1 MKNSFF
7 NKFNSIIKIKVE
19 GKNINNY
26 IKRIIKENINII
38 KYIPI
43 SYREAYIIISY
54 DDYLKIKKYKTIYK
68 LEVVSKYGKLKIKE
82 TIKKNIY
89 LYTFIILGIFLLY
102 LLSNIIFN
110 IEVIHSSSEIKEL
123 VYKELKENGIKKYI
137 LKKSYNEIEK
147 IEDKILEDNKDKI
160 EWIEITEK
168 GTSYIIRIEERKIKE
183 EENSNINYDIV
194 SSKNAIIYSIEASS
208 GEKVKK
214 VNDYVTKGDIIIS
227 GSITKPDGN
236 KIISTAKGEVYGE
249 VWYVVDVDYPF
260 IYKEETQTGKEK
272 EVYVINFLGKRLSLF
287 DFNKFKTYNAS
298 SKVLLSSNFLPINLI
313 KEKQYEVNVIDDYY
327 TEEEAIIKAKELAKT
342 KLLDNKNIEKIKNI
356 TVLEENI
363 YPSKVS
369 LKLFISVI
377 ENISEY
383 KEIKTC
389 KKKG

>member
-7 NKFNSIIKIKVE
+7 DKFNSIIKIKIE

-26 IKRIIKENINII
+26 IKRIIKENIDII
-38 KYIPI
+38 KYIPV
-43 SYREAYIIISY
+43 SYKEAYIIISY
-54 DDYLKIKKYKTIYK
+54 NDYLKIKKYNTIYK
-68 LEVVSKYGKLKIKE
+68 LEVVSKYGKLKIQENLKR
-82 TIKKNIY
+82 NIY
-89 LYTFIILGIFLLY
+89 LYTFILLGIFLLY

-110 IEVIHSSSEIKEL
+110 IEVIHSSSAIKEL
-123 VYKELKENGIKKYI
+123 VYNELRENGIKKYI
-137 LKKSYNEIEK
+137 FKKSYNEIEK

-168 GTSYIIRIEERKIKE
+168 GTSYIVRIEERKIKE
-183 EENSNINYDIV
+183 EENSNLSYDIV

-236 KIISTAKGEVYGE
+236 KIISTAEGEVYGE
-249 VWYVVDVDYPF
+249 VWYIVDIDYPF

-298 SKVLLSSNFLPINLI
+298 SKLLLSNNFLPINLV

-342 KLLDNKNIEKIKNI
+342 KLLDNKNINEIKNI
-356 TVLEENI
+356 IILEENI

-383 KEIKTC
+383 KEIQIDTQNN
-389 KKKG
+389 